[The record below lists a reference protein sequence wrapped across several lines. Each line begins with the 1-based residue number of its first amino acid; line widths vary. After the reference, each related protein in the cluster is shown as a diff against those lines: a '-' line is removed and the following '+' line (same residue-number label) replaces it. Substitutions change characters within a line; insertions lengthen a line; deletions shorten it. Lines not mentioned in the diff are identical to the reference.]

1 MEWGQALRSLGLRDL
16 TDLSSLRAE
25 TRCNFHC
32 ALHFHGTSAVTMR
45 LHRYLS
51 CVVAGVMIIF
61 ASLRASGRDANDDLV
76 MASRRAA
83 SVLKERQEAPGYWL
97 TSYTSMARF
106 EHPTR
111 EMNTFLTAVMVD
123 LLDPV
128 ATAVGLDE
136 SVRRARRHLTGQI
149 EPSGLVRYHGLPD
162 APTIGS
168 LGCVITPDADDTALV
183 WRIAPGKPAGSLAAA
198 LAVLDRY
205 LTAEGLYRT
214 WLAPR
219 DRYQCIDPGKDPNP
233 VDVGIQMHILMLLA
247 KADPPAARAL
257 CGALRRTI
265 DDDRIWVYYHEAPL
279 IPILRQADLQKAG
292 CSVRLPTSRLRT
304 AVPGQEV
311 WVDAGLLLE
320 RFLSPHALA
329 PGSSET
335 VALLRTLSDD
345 GFASLRRT
353 PPLLY
358 HNDRTAS
365 TPRFYWSEE
374 FGYAV
379 WLRLF
384 LENSHRH

>member
-1 MEWGQALRSLGLRDL
+1 MRPHRQLG
-16 TDLSSLRAE
+16 
-25 TRCNFHC
+25 
-32 ALHFHGTSAVTMR
+32 
-45 LHRYLS
+45 
-51 CVVAGVMIIF
+51 CVVAGVLIVF
-61 ASLRASGRDANDDLV
+61 TPFTAAGRDANDDL
-76 MASRRAA
+76 ATAGRHAA
-83 SVLKERQEAPGYWL
+83 SVLEERQEVPGYWL
-97 TSYTSMARF
+97 TSYTGTARF

-128 ATAVGLDE
+128 AKAAGLEE

-183 WRIAPGKPAGSLAAA
+183 WRIAPGKPASLAAA

-205 LTAEGLYRT
+205 QTGEGLYRT

-233 VDVGIQMHILMLLA
+233 VDVGIQMHVLMLLA

-265 DDDRIWVYYHEAPL
+265 ADDRIWVYYDEAPL
-279 IPILRQADLQKAG
+279 IPILRQADLVKAG
-292 CSVRLPTSRLRT
+292 CPIRLPASRLRT
-304 AVPGQEV
+304 EVPGQET
-311 WVDAGLLLE
+311 WVDAVLLLE
-320 RFLSPHALA
+320 RFLSADAPP
-329 PGSSET
+329 PGSRET
-335 VALLRTLSDD
+335 VALLRTLSRD
-345 GFASLRRT
+345 GFASLRRN

-358 HNDRTAS
+358 QNDRTAS

-384 LENSHRH
+384 FENSHRH